1 MKKKG
6 KQSYEEMK
14 EKLEKLESDYEQNMN
29 KLVEERNNLKKT
41 K

>member
-1 MKKKG
+1 MKKKS
-6 KQSYEEMK
+6 KESLEEMK
-14 EKLEKLESDYEQNMN
+14 NKLEKLESSYEQNMN